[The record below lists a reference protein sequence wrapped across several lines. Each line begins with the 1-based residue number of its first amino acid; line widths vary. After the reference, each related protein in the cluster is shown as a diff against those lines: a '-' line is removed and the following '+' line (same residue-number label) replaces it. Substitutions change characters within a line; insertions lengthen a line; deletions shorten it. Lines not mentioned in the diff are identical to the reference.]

1 MMINTHLTTIIW
13 YGNEEELARQNWKKL
28 KKTDHY
34 FIPFIEMI
42 HQNDEIEFVSAC
54 TGDV

>member
-1 MMINTHLTTIIW
+1 MMINTHLKTIIW
-13 YGNEEELARQNWKKL
+13 YGNDEELARQNWKKL
-28 KKTDHY
+28 NKPGHY

-42 HQNDEIEFVSAC
+42 HKNDVIEFVSAS